1 MAVWR
6 EGGMQK
12 PKQEEKSE
20 KQIVSVEEAK
30 RNWLWAMKDQWTN
43 PFQAWLTQVQ
53 LLLYNVLSLLEV
65 QLWTAD
71 C

>member
-30 RNWLWAMKDQWTN
+30 RN
-43 PFQAWLTQVQ
+43 
-53 LLLYNVLSLLEV
+53 
-65 QLWTAD
+65 
-71 C
+71 